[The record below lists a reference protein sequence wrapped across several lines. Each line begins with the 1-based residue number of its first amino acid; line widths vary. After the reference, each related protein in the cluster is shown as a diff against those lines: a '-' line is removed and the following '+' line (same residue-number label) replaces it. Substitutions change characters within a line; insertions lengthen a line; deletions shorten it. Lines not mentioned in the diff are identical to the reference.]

1 MLRGTPISARPAPCA
16 SRPPVREEEA
26 LPVPRP
32 TDRLLNTAEANAFLG
47 RAKGF
52 LEKRRSS
59 GIDSPPYIQRTKR
72 GAVLYRVSDLL
83 VWEDAFLCTAS
94 SDHDGVRRRSGA
106 TR

>member
-1 MLRGTPISARPAPCA
+1 MLHGTSLKVVVGGSEHQALVGAEPVGARP
-16 SRPPVREEEA
+16 V
-26 LPVPRP
+26 
-32 TDRLLNTAEANAFLG
+32 DRLLSTAEANAFLR

-83 VWEDAFLCTAS
+83 AWEEERILTSS
-94 SDHDGVRRRSGA
+94 SDHDDVAHTSGGG
-106 TR
+106 RLR